1 METNAELFD
10 LSGLELVK
18 KKYYNA
24 DNVAELVEKARLAN
38 AALQEENR
46 RLCSELEELRAQ
58 KNQISDTLMSAR
70 DIARQ
75 IIDDARAQAEETARL
90 AQTQAEET
98 VKAAEKK
105 AELILSGARSKAA
118 DADLNQVQ
126 DYALRCVE
134 DCVDALRRQHM
145 DAIELINSKWQ
156 SFLSGLILPEER
168 QAAAPKAEELPAV
181 PEFSFKPVA
190 VDFAPMPKM
199 EEAKPF
205 SFDEPAVD
213 WMAVTDVKLPEY
225 EPNYDDIDA
234 DTFFSAGFFTEQI
247 GNDVF
252 AELKGMID
260 SIDQIK
266 EDEEK

>member
-1 METNAELFD
+1 METITELFD

-18 KKYYNA
+18 KKYYNS
-24 DNVAELVEKARLAN
+24 DDVAELVEKIKPAHA
-38 AALQEENR
+38 AALEENAKLR
-46 RLCSELEELRAQ
+46 AELEELRAQ

-75 IIDDARAQAEETARL
+75 IIEDAKSQADETAKL
-90 AQTQAEET
+90 AQVQAEET

-156 SFLSGLILPEER
+156 SFLSGLIL
-168 QAAAPKAEELPAV
+168 QK
-181 PEFSFKPVA
+181 
-190 VDFAPMPKM
+190 
-199 EEAKPF
+199 
-205 SFDEPAVD
+205 
-213 WMAVTDVKLPEY
+213 T
-225 EPNYDDIDA
+225 
-234 DTFFSAGFFTEQI
+234 
-247 GNDVF
+247 
-252 AELKGMID
+252 
-260 SIDQIK
+260 
-266 EDEEK
+266 

>member
-1 METNAELFD
+1 METITKLFD

-18 KKYYNA
+18 KKYYNS
-24 DNVAELVEKARLAN
+24 DDVAELVEKIKPAHA
-38 AALQEENR
+38 AALEENAKLR
-46 RLCSELEELRAQ
+46 AELEELRGQ

-75 IIDDARAQAEETARL
+75 MIEDAKSQADETAKL
-90 AQTQAEET
+90 AQLQAEET

-156 SFLSGLILPEER
+156 SFLSGLILPEDR
-168 QAAAPKAEELPAV
+168 QPAAAKAEPA
-181 PEFSFKPVA
+181 PAFTLKPAA
-190 VDFAPMPKM
+190 VEFAPMPKM
-199 EEAKPF
+199 SEAKPF

-234 DTFFSAGFFTEQI
+234 DTFFSAGFFTEQV

-266 EDEEK
+266 EDEE